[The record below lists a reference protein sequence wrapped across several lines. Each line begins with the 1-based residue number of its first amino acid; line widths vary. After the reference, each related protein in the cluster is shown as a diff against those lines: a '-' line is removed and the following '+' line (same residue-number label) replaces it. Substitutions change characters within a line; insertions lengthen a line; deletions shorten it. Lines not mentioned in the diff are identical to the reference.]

1 MDIKITETDY
11 LKKGIYMKEDKQRW
25 NERYLDNPMPQSVS
39 PFVEKYI
46 EHAKIGQAIDIACG
60 TGRNTHYLADL
71 GFIVDAVDI
80 SDYALERVRDSST
93 IKKIDTDLDKYNLTP
108 NRYDLIVNVNY
119 LNRRLVSQMKE
130 ALKSGGVLMFET
142 FIVAHGDFHLP
153 TTNLDYL
160 LRKNELLHSFIGLDV
175 IYYEERV
182 DTNLRGERIKVASI
196 VAKKA

>member
-1 MDIKITETDY
+1 
-11 LKKGIYMKEDKQRW
+11 
-25 NERYLDNPMPQSVS
+25 DNPMPQEVS
-39 PFVEKYI
+39 PLLEKYI
-46 EHAKIGQAIDIACG
+46 SHAKVGQAIDVACG

-71 GFIVDAVDI
+71 GFLVDAVDI
-80 SDYALERVRDSST
+80 SDYALERVKNSST

-108 NRYDLIVNVNY
+108 NKYDLIVNVNY

-130 ALKSGGVLMFET
+130 ALRSGGVLVFET
-142 FIVAHGDFHLP
+142 FIVAHGDFNLP

-182 DTNLRGERIKVASI
+182 DVNLRGEKIKVASL
-196 VAKKA
+196 VAKKS

>member
-1 MDIKITETDY
+1 
-11 LKKGIYMKEDKQRW
+11 MKEDKQRW
-25 NERYLDNPMPQSVS
+25 NERYLDNPMPQEVS
-39 PFVEKYI
+39 ALLEKYI
-46 EHAKIGQAIDIACG
+46 SHANVGQAIDVACG

-71 GFIVDAVDI
+71 GFMVDAVDI
-80 SDYALERVRDSST
+80 SDYALDRVRSSST

-108 NRYDLIVNVNY
+108 NKYDLIVNVNY

-130 ALKSGGVLMFET
+130 ALKSGGVLVFET
-142 FIVAHGDFHLP
+142 FIVAHGDFNLP

-175 IYYEERV
+175 IYYEEKI
-182 DTNLRGERIKVASI
+182 DTNLRGERIKVASL

>member
-1 MDIKITETDY
+1 MDIKIIETDY